1 MSPAKR
7 PILAVRDLA
16 VARGGVPVV
25 RGVTFD
31 VSASEVMAIVG
42 PNGSGKTS
50 MLEAVSGVVRASR
63 GSVTLRGS
71 DITRQSRRRRNCLG
85 LGHVRQGRAVFT
97 ELSVEENLL
106 VASHDTD
113 RAYEMFP
120 ELRARSRTRARELSG
135 GEQQMLVLARA
146 LIARPSCL
154 MIDEISLGLAP
165 TVVRRLTGVVKDAAQ
180 AGTAVLL
187 VEQFTSVA
195 LAVADVVM
203 VLVRGKTVL
212 HERADVLAKDP
223 TILQRAYL
231 GAETDPFAG

>member
-1 MSPAKR
+1 MR

-16 VARGGVPVV
+16 VVRGGVPIV
-25 RGVTFD
+25 RGVTLD
-31 VSASEVMAIVG
+31 VGASEVMAIVG

-50 MLEAVSGVVRASR
+50 LLEAVSGVVRASG
-63 GSVTLRGS
+63 GSVTLHGS
-71 DITRQSRRRRNCLG
+71 DVTGQSRRRRNRLG

-97 ELSVEENLL
+97 ELSVEENLR

-113 RAYEMFP
+113 GAYEMFP

-165 TVVRRLTGVVKDAAQ
+165 TVVQRLTGVVKDAAQ

-203 VLVRGKTVL
+203 VLARGKTVL
-212 HERADVLAKDP
+212 RERADVLTEDP

-231 GAETDPFAG
+231 GTENKPSTG